1 MMCLCLKNISAF
13 DGAETKLSKQPF
25 PDNNS
30 GGDLDNLITPQ
41 GQKIV
46 NAMLD
51 DVSKTKYLLHL
62 FILLRVKNIKIASY
76 KVKG

>member
-30 GGDLDNLITPQ
+30 GGDLDNLIT
-41 GQKIV
+41 QKDQKLV
-46 NAMLD
+46 NGMFD
-51 DVSKTKYLLHL
+51 DVSKIKYLLTCL
-62 FILLRVKNIKIASY
+62 FYWGWRT
-76 KVKG
+76 